1 MSVYKQPVNVPTP
14 NLSWDTDPNTVKAG
28 DMGKNTGTPRVS
40 MGNPNRNE
48 VKTSGIVQRGCKNTS
63 RGKTSRGP
71 MA

>member
-40 MGNPNRNE
+40 MGNPNANV
-48 VKTSGIVQRGCKNTS
+48 VKTSGIVQRGAGAAVK
-63 RGKTSRGP
+63 GKTSRGP